1 MHVSDGQRVLT
12 GSTESLVMATQTVPP
27 ETSLPDRVRAAAAG
41 GFSGIG
47 LRPRDR
53 AEALAGGLSDADARA
68 VLSDH
73 GVALVELEVHRGW
86 GLTGEPAEEARAAEQ
101 RFYELADAYGGGR
114 HMMAVGEIEGELDD
128 VAERFAG
135 LCDRAAEHGLA
146 VAIEFLPWTSIPD
159 AGVAW
164 DIVRLAGRGNGGV
177 LVDTWHHFRGAADDD
192 LIRAIPPDR
201 IICVQFDDADAEIVG
216 TMLEDT
222 IHRRRLPGDG
232 SFDLE
237 HFVRLM
243 DGHGVRCPWSVE
255 ILSDELRR
263 RTADEAAVA
272 AGSSTRAVLSAAR
285 EQGGGR

>member
-1 MHVSDGQRVLT
+1 VLT

-27 ETSLPDRVRAAAAG
+27 GTTLPDRVRAAAAG

-53 AEALAGGLSDADARA
+53 AEALADGLSDAGARA
-68 VLSDH
+68 LLDDN

-86 GLTGEPAEEARAAEQ
+86 GLTGDAAEQ
-101 RFYELADAYGGGR
+101 ARDAEQKMYELADAYGGGR
-114 HMMAVGEIEGELDD
+114 HMMAVGEIEGDLDD

-164 DIVRLAGRGNGGV
+164 DIVRLAGRDNGGV

-192 LIRAIPPDR
+192 LIRAIPPER
-201 IICVQFDDADAEIVG
+201 IICVQFDDADADVVG

-222 IHRRRLPGDG
+222 IHRRRLPGEG
-232 SFDLE
+232 SFDLDG
-237 HFVRLM
+237 FVRLM
-243 DGHGVRCPWSVE
+243 DDHGVHCPWSVE
-255 ILSDELRR
+255 ILSDDLRR
-263 RTADEAAVA
+263 RTAEEAAVA
-272 AGSSTRAVLSAAR
+272 AGSAARAVLSAAR
-285 EQGGGR
+285 QASDRR